1 MATQIFTTNYEHEEF
16 KTLLS
21 EFISEAIH
29 KEISCLSHIVEAKKT
44 ILTRQETAKMLDISL
59 PTLHDY
65 TKRNL
70 IKAFRLGSKVRYRL
84 SDIEEALIQIKVR

>member
-1 MATQIFTTNYEHEEF
+1 MATQVLTTAFDQEEF

-29 KEISCLSHIVEAKKT
+29 RELTSLSHTGEAKKA